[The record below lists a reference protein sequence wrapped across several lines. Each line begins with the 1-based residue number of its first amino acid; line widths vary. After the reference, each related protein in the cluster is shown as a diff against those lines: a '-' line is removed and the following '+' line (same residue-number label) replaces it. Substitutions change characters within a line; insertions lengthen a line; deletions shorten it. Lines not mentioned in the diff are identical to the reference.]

1 MQFDSNYGI
10 IIDSKDTIQKSYVDA
25 FLPTFSDANNVDSPA
40 YVLATIA
47 ANFDSQ
53 IQQALQTLWNSLN
66 PNTANGLGL
75 DILAS
80 SIINLTRRP
89 LVPSSIVVT
98 FTVNLSP
105 GNNIPAVTS
114 LTLPVGWS
122 ASASTLNPSPQYSTT
137 QTYTYTAN
145 GTYSVIMYS
154 NNIVTTVAA
163 TKLNLFDNLGG
174 YVSGFSNPQ
183 SSLLGKPEE
192 TDAQLLSRRKYYL
205 NIAGQTYYGIEKAIQ
220 GLNIAALRSQFVSET
235 IADGAAGTV
244 GSRGATI
251 YLEYPA
257 TGPNGTFDV
266 NDLNVKAIANAIYE
280 FHPFGTNTYAASGGV
295 GATTIPV
302 NTPYGSYTSSVILNP
317 MQLQRVG
324 VTLRFVYNA
333 NNYDAGFDGQ
343 VFPVNSLGS
352 LRSNVLNIINIY
364 FRSKTL
370 PTDLVF
376 TISELTAIIKSSFFG
391 VICLE
396 PFTFSA
402 YSPAVNGLTFLRR
415 PIGYTFNLADAD
427 FTFTSVDKDS
437 L

>member
-10 IIDSKDTIQKSYVDA
+10 IIDSPGEIQKAYVDA
-25 FLPTFSDANNVDSPA
+25 FTPTFSDANNVDSPA

-47 ANFDSQ
+47 SNFDSQ
-53 IQQALQTLWNSLN
+53 LQQALQTLWNCLN

-89 LVPSSIVVT
+89 LVPSSVVVT
-98 FTVNLSP
+98 FTVNLAP
-105 GNNIPAVTS
+105 GNNIPTLTS
-114 LTLPVGWS
+114 ITLPVGWA
-122 ASASTLNPSPQYSTT
+122 ASSSTLNPSPQYSTT

-145 GTYSVIMYS
+145 GAYSVVMYS
-154 NNIVTTVAA
+154 QDIVTAVSSA
-163 TKLNLFDNLGG
+163 KLNIFSNLGG
-174 YVSGFSNPQ
+174 YISGFSNVNAAV
-183 SSLLGKPEE
+183 LGKPEE

-220 GLNIAALRSQFVSET
+220 GLNIAALRSQFVAET
-235 IADGAAGTV
+235 IVDGAAGSV
-244 GSRGATI
+244 GNRGATV

-257 TGPNGTFDV
+257 TGANGTFDV
-266 NDLNVKAIANAIYE
+266 NDLNIRAIANAVYE
-280 FHPFGTNTYAASGGV
+280 FHPFGTNTYASPGGV
-295 GATTIPV
+295 GATTVPV
-302 NTPYGSYTSSVILNP
+302 NTPYGSYTSTVVLNP

-324 VTLRFVYNA
+324 VTLRFIYNL
-333 NNYDAGFDGQ
+333 NSFDAGFDGQ
-343 VFPVNSLGS
+343 VFPLNSLPS
-352 LRSNVLNIINIY
+352 LKSNVLSIINNY

-376 TISELTAIIKSSFFG
+376 TINELTTIIKNSFFG

-396 PFTFSA
+396 PFTFSTYA
-402 YSPAVNGLTFLRR
+402 PATNGLTFLRR
-415 PIGYTFNLADAD
+415 PVGYTFNLADAD
-427 FTFTSVDKDS
+427 FNFTAVDKDT

>member
-10 IIDSKDTIQKSYVDA
+10 IIDSQDTIQKSYVDA

-89 LVPSSIVVT
+89 LVPSSVVVT

-154 NNIVTTVAA
+154 DNIVTTVDAA
-163 TKLNLFDNLGG
+163 KLNVFDNLGG

-183 SSLLGKPEE
+183 PSLLGKPEE

-266 NDLNVKAIANAIYE
+266 NDLNVKAIANAVYD
-280 FHPFGTNTYAASGGV
+280 FHPFGTNTYASPSGV

-324 VTLRFVYNA
+324 VTLRFVYNT

-352 LRSNVLNIINIY
+352 LRSNLLNLINNY

-391 VICLE
+391 IICLE

-427 FTFTSVDKDS
+427 FTFTAVDKDS

>member
-1 MQFDSNYGI
+1 
-10 IIDSKDTIQKSYVDA
+10 
-25 FLPTFSDANNVDSPA
+25 
-40 YVLATIA
+40 
-47 ANFDSQ
+47 
-53 IQQALQTLWNSLN
+53 
-66 PNTANGLGL
+66 
-75 DILAS
+75 
-80 SIINLTRRP
+80 
-89 LVPSSIVVT
+89 
-98 FTVNLSP
+98 
-105 GNNIPAVTS
+105 
-114 LTLPVGWS
+114 
-122 ASASTLNPSPQYSTT
+122 
-137 QTYTYTAN
+137 
-145 GTYSVIMYS
+145 MYS
-154 NNIVTTVAA
+154 NDIVTTVAA
-163 TKLNLFDNLGG
+163 AKLNLFDNLGG

-266 NDLNVKAIANAIYE
+266 NDLNVKAIANAVYD
-280 FHPFGTNTYAASGGV
+280 FHPFGTNTYAAPGGV

-302 NTPYGSYTSSVILNP
+302 NTPYGSYTSNVILNP

-324 VTLRFVYNA
+324 VTLRFVYNT

-343 VFPVNSLGS
+343 VFPINSLGS
-352 LRSNVLNIINIY
+352 LRSNVLSIINSY

-370 PTDLVF
+370 PTDLLF